1 MTIVWDLTEIRVGKM
16 KTEVLRKKKKT
27 RILTNTSTAFLFFP
41 LHFIVLEKF
50 SAPLSWPVS
59 LSSEDTDA
67 V

>member
-1 MTIVWDLTEIRVGKM
+1 MGLDRNTSRQNEDRGSAQ
-16 KTEVLRKKKKT
+16 KKKKT